1 MELTHEHKVNPVTMK
16 TRPVVEEEK
25 PYVSARKGCKEAWQK
40 I

>member
-1 MELTHEHKVNPVTMK
+1 MK

-40 I
+40 IPHLVHVNMIPI